1 MYKLFFKRFLDFT
14 LTLIGLIV
22 ISPIMLILCLL
33 VKIKL
38 GSPVFYKQIR
48 ITKDEKPFRI
58 MKFRTMSDA
67 RDADGNLLPD
77 EQRFTKF
84 GDFLRNASLDELP
97 ELFNVLKGE
106 MSLVGPRP
114 LYTEYLPYYTEEE
127 SLRHTV
133 RAGITGLAQINGRN
147 LSKWNERFSFDVKY
161 VKELSLFNDIK
172 ILWHTFFKVAN
183 QEDIGQPSVEEELP
197 LNLAREVMQEDKLK
211 LVKSINA
218 KYGKTDTYIQE
229 IKEIGGDYAIS
240 EDNSKKNATSCTI
253 FNSWDVQYI
262 STCRSAIKEILDEN
276 KLTIGNKVA
285 LVPSF
290 TCHVC
295 VEPFVEKGYNVYP
308 YPINRDLTI
317 NISELLEYVAKYN
330 PSVILVH
337 SYFGFNTLNAATE
350 CLEELKNKGV
360 LIIEDLTHGMWGEF
374 EHLNVQYHIGSIRK
388 WLEIPDGAFVKGLK
402 KDLYKL
408 VEDTSL
414 VDAKVKGMLEKQK
427 HLTNNTADNEYR
439 KIQMEAESILDS
451 RKETY
456 KMSELSAGLLNDLD
470 VDVFKDIRRNNY
482 NKLSQLL
489 SQIPHIDLVL
499 GECKDE
505 EVPFM
510 VPVYV
515 PEQRR
520 VLQKYLVE
528 NKIFPTIIWGRPDA
542 IKEDLDEDAKYIYD
556 HILCFHC
563 DQRYGL
569 DDMERIASTINMYY
583 KHYTTKE

>member
-1 MYKLFFKRFLDFT
+1 MYRHFFKRFFGFT
-14 LTLIGLIV
+14 LTLIGLII
-22 ISPIMLILCLL
+22 ISPIMLLLCLL

-77 EQRFTKF
+77 EERFTKF
-84 GDFLRNASLDELP
+84 GDFLRNSSLDELP

-114 LYTEYLPYYTEEE
+114 LYTEYLPYYTKEE

-147 LSKWNERFSFDVKY
+147 LSKWDERFSFDVKY
-161 VKELSLFNDIK
+161 VKELSLCNDIK
-172 ILWHTFFKVAN
+172 ILWRTFFKVAS
-183 QEDIGQPSVEEELP
+183 QEDIGQPSVDEELP
-197 LNLAREVMQEDKLK
+197 LNLAREVIQEDKVE
-211 LVKSINA
+211 LVKSINK

-229 IKEIGGDYAIS
+229 IREIGGDYSIS
-240 EDNSKKNATSCTI
+240 EADSKKNATICKI
-253 FNSWDVQYI
+253 FNGWDAQYI
-262 STCRSAIKEILDEN
+262 STCRSAIKEILNEN
-276 KLTIGNKVA
+276 NSSITNKVA

-295 VEPFVEKGYNVYP
+295 VEPFVEKGYKVYP
-308 YPINRDLTI
+308 YPVNRDLSI
-317 NISELLEYVAKYN
+317 NTVGLMDNVTKYN

-337 SYFGFNTLNAATE
+337 SFFGLNTLSTASE
-350 CLEELKNKGV
+350 CLEEIKNKDIFV
-360 LIIEDLTHGMWGEF
+360 IEDLTHGMWGDF
-374 EHLNVQYHIGSIRK
+374 DHLDVPYHIGSIRK
-388 WLEIPDGAFVKGLK
+388 WLEIPDGAFVCGLK
-402 KDLYKL
+402 KDLSKL
-408 VEDTSL
+408 PEDSFL
-414 VDAKVKGMLEKQK
+414 VKAKVNGMIEKQK
-427 HLTNNTADNEYR
+427 HLTKDTADNEYR
-439 KIQMEAESILDS
+439 QMQTEAETILDS
-451 RKETY
+451 RNNTF
-456 KMSELSAGLLNDLD
+456 KMSGLSAGLLNDLD
-470 VDVFKDIRRNNY
+470 IDAFKNYRRNNF

-489 SQIPHIDLVL
+489 YQIPQINLVL
-499 GECKDE
+499 GKSNED

-515 PEQRR
+515 PEQRSE
-520 VLQKYLVE
+520 LQKYLVE

-542 IKEDLDEDAKYIYD
+542 IKDDLDEVANYIYD
-556 HILCFHC
+556 HILCFQC

-583 KHYTTKE
+583 KHHTV